1 MLPCVPPRLAVAQN
15 DSWVERPTPI
25 RQAARVNSSPLLD
38 PSEILEKSA
47 GLLQA
52 GQYEDAAIALRKALD
67 LAPASV
73 AVRRAVAR
81 LSTLARTWLTRGQIP
96 LAIAALAPLAE
107 SVHADGTLL
116 MLYGH
121 ALMVVG
127 RKHDAEAVLRRW
139 LAKDPGNRDAA
150 LRLAAVL
157 ADNGKAT
164 EAEAVVGAIAR
175 GGDGADAAFVLGR
188 ALLGQARFDEA
199 ETQFRKVVRARPDHQ
214 IAHGN
219 LMELV
224 WMRTGDVHEASRE
237 IDKALHARADSQ
249 GLRITKARLLTS
261 ARLPREALAEIDAGL
276 ALAPSAPALLSAAA
290 TIALDIDGTRALDY
304 AKRLHATAPRDRAT
318 QVALGNASLATGRA
332 QEALVIAEA
341 LHGSDPND
349 GRALAMKADALRM
362 LGDPRYRELLDYRR
376 LVRAE
381 PIDVPAGW
389 TGLDA
394 YLAELVA
401 DMERVH
407 TLRAHPIGNSLREGS
422 QIQLAPQNS
431 PFASI
436 RAFPQA
442 IDGPIRRYM
451 QAIGTGDDPMRKRN
465 TGRYG
470 LSGIWSV
477 RLRPN
482 GFHVN
487 HYHPEG
493 WISSACYL
501 HLPHAVERDGEGWL
515 QFGEPAFP
523 THPSLGPEYFVKPRP
538 GLLALFPSY
547 MWHGTV
553 PFSGGPEDHRLT
565 IAFDVVPLP

>member
-1 MLPCVPPRLAVAQN
+1 M
-15 DSWVERPTPI
+15 
-25 RQAARVNSSPLLD
+25 
-38 PSEILEKSA
+38 
-47 GLLQA
+47 
-52 GQYEDAAIALRKALD
+52 ALRQALD
-67 LAPASV
+67 LWPANP
-73 AVRRAVAR
+73 AVTRALAR
-81 LSTLARTWLTRGQIP
+81 LSTLARTWLTLGQARP
-96 LAIAALAPLAE
+96 ALDTLAPLAE
-107 SVHADGTLL
+107 SPHADGALL

-121 ALMVVG
+121 VLMSVG
-127 RKHDAEAVLRRW
+127 RKNDAEAVLRRW
-139 LAKDPGNRDAA
+139 LATDPGNRDAA

-157 ADNGKAT
+157 ADNGKAV
-164 EAEAVVGAIAR
+164 EAETVLRTVIR
-175 GGDGADAAFVLGR
+175 GGEDADVAFVLGR
-188 ALLGQARFDEA
+188 ALLEQARFDEA

-237 IDKALHARADSQ
+237 IDKVLRARADSQ
-249 GLRITKARLLTS
+249 GLRVTKARLLTS
-261 ARLPREALAEIDAGL
+261 ARLPKEALAEIDAGL
-276 ALAPSAPALLSAAA
+276 RLAPSAPGLLAAAA
-290 TIALDIDGTRALDY
+290 TIALDFDGTRALDY
-304 AKRLHATAPRDRAT
+304 ANRLHAVAPHDRAA
-318 QVALGNASLATGRA
+318 QVAVGNASLATGRA

-341 LHGSDPND
+341 LHDSDPTD

-362 LGDPRYRELLDYRR
+362 LGDPRYRELLDYQH

-381 PIDVPAGW
+381 PIGVPAGW
-389 TGLDA
+389 IGLDA

-401 DMERVH
+401 DLERAH

-422 QIQLAPQNS
+422 QIQLAPQDS

-442 IDGPIRRYM
+442 IDGSIRRYM
-451 QAIGTGDDPMRKRN
+451 QAIGIGGDPMRKRN
-465 TGRYG
+465 TGRYAI
-470 LSGIWSV
+470 SGIWSV
-477 RLRPN
+477 RLRPH

-501 HLPHAVERDGEGWL
+501 QLPRAVERAGGEGWL

-523 THPSLGPEYFVKPRP
+523 TNPILEPEYFVKPSP

-547 MWHGTV
+547 MWHGMV
-553 PFSGGPEDHRLT
+553 PFSGSPEDRRLT
-565 IAFDVVPLP
+565 IAFDVVPRP

>member
-1 MLPCVPPRLAVAQN
+1 VA
-15 DSWVERPTPI
+15 VERRTPI
-25 RQAARVNSSPLLD
+25 RQAARVNSSPLPD

-52 GQYEDAAIALRKALD
+52 GRCGDAAMALRQALD
-67 LAPASV
+67 LWPANP
-73 AVRRAVAR
+73 AVTRALAR
-81 LSTLARTWLTRGQIP
+81 LSTLARTWLTLGQVR
-96 LAIAALAPLAE
+96 LALDALAPLAE
-107 SVHADGTLL
+107 SPHANGTLL

-121 ALMVVG
+121 ALMSVG
-127 RKHDAEAVLRRW
+127 RKNDAEAVLRRW
-139 LAKDPGNRDAA
+139 LATDPGNRDAA

-157 ADNGKAT
+157 ADNGKAV
-164 EAEAVVGAIAR
+164 EAETVLRTVVR
-175 GGDGADAAFVLGR
+175 GGEDADVAFVLGR
-188 ALLGQARFDEA
+188 ALLEQARFDEA
-199 ETQFRKVVRARPDHQ
+199 ETQFRKVVQARPDHQ

-237 IDKALHARADSQ
+237 IDKVLRARADSQ
-249 GLRITKARLLTS
+249 GLRVTKARLLTS
-261 ARLPREALAEIDAGL
+261 ARLPKEALAEIDAGL
-276 ALAPSAPALLSAAA
+276 RLAPSAPGLLAAAA
-290 TIALDIDGTRALDY
+290 TIALDFDGTRALDY
-304 AKRLHATAPRDRAT
+304 ASRLHAVAPHDRAA
-318 QVALGNASLATGRA
+318 QVAVGNASLATGRA

-341 LHGSDPND
+341 LHDSDPTD

-362 LGDPRYRELLDYRR
+362 LGDPRYRELLDYQH

-389 TGLDA
+389 IGLDA

-401 DMERVH
+401 DLERAH

-422 QIQLAPQNS
+422 QIQLAPQDS

-451 QAIGTGDDPMRKRN
+451 QAIGIGGDPMRKRN
-465 TGRYG
+465 TGRYAI
-470 LSGIWSV
+470 SGIWSV
-477 RLRPN
+477 RLRPH

-501 HLPHAVERDGEGWL
+501 QLPRAVERAGGEGWL

-523 THPSLGPEYFVKPRP
+523 TNPIMEPEYFVKPSP

-553 PFSGGPEDHRLT
+553 PFSGSPEDRRLT
-565 IAFDVVPLP
+565 IAFDVVPRP

>member
-1 MLPCVPPRLAVAQN
+1 VL
-15 DSWVERPTPI
+15 I
-25 RQAARVNSSPLLD
+25 RQAASVNSPPLLD
-38 PSEILEKSA
+38 PSEILEKSVA
-47 GLLQA
+47 LLQA
-52 GQYEDAAIALRKALD
+52 GRYGDSAAVLRQALD
-67 LAPASV
+67 LAPANP
-73 AVRRAVAR
+73 AVKRAVAR
-81 LSTLARTWLTRGQIP
+81 LSTLARTWLTLGQVLP
-96 LAIAALAPLAE
+96 ALDALAPLAE
-107 SVHADGTLL
+107 SPHADGTLL

-121 ALMVVG
+121 ALMSAG
-127 RKHDAEAVLRRW
+127 RKNDAEAVLRRW
-139 LAKDPGNRDAA
+139 LAMDPGNRDAA

-157 ADNGKAT
+157 SDNGKAM
-164 EAEAVVGAIAR
+164 EAETVVRTIVR
-175 GGDGADAAFVLGR
+175 GREDADVAFVLGR
-188 ALLGQARFDEA
+188 ALLEQARFDEA
-199 ETQFRKVVRARPDHQ
+199 ETQFRKVVQARPDHQ

-219 LMELV
+219 LMEIV

-237 IDKALHARADSQ
+237 IDKVLRASPGSH
-249 GLRITKARLLTS
+249 GLRVAKARLLTS

-276 ALAPSAPALLSAAA
+276 RLAPSTPGLLVAAA
-290 TIALDIDGTRALDY
+290 TIALDFDGTRALDY
-304 AKRLHATAPRDRAT
+304 ASRLHATAPQDRTA
-318 QVALGNASLATGRA
+318 QVAVGNASLATGRA
-332 QEALVIAEA
+332 REALVIAEA
-341 LHGSDPND
+341 LHGSDPTD

-362 LGDPRYRELLDYRR
+362 LGDPRYRGLLDYQH

-381 PIDVPAGW
+381 QIDVPAGW
-389 TGLDA
+389 IGPDA

-401 DMERVH
+401 DLERAH
-407 TLRAHPIGNSLREGS
+407 TLHAHPIGNSLREGS

-451 QAIGTGDDPMRKRN
+451 QAIGTGGDPMRRRN

-470 LSGIWSV
+470 ISGIWSV
-477 RLRPN
+477 RLRPH

-487 HYHPEG
+487 HYHPGG

-501 HLPHAVERDGEGWL
+501 HLPRAIEQAGGEGWL

-523 THPSLGPEYFVKPRP
+523 TNPPLEPEYFVKPAL
-538 GLLALFPSY
+538 GLPVLFPSY

-553 PFSGGPEDHRLT
+553 PFSGAPEDRRLT

>member
-1 MLPCVPPRLAVAQN
+1 VA
-15 DSWVERPTPI
+15 VERRTPI
-25 RQAARVNSSPLLD
+25 RQAARVNSSPLPD

-52 GQYEDAAIALRKALD
+52 GRCGDAAMALRQALD
-67 LAPASV
+67 LWPANP
-73 AVRRAVAR
+73 AVTRALAR
-81 LSTLARTWLTRGQIP
+81 LSTLARTWLTLGHVR
-96 LAIAALAPLAE
+96 LALDALAPLAE
-107 SVHADGTLL
+107 SPHANGTLL

-121 ALMVVG
+121 ALMSVG
-127 RKHDAEAVLRRW
+127 RKNDAEAVLRRW
-139 LAKDPGNRDAA
+139 LATDPGNRDAA

-157 ADNGKAT
+157 ADNGKAV
-164 EAEAVVGAIAR
+164 EAETVLRTVVR
-175 GGDGADAAFVLGR
+175 GGEDADVAFVLGR
-188 ALLGQARFDEA
+188 ALLEQARFDEA

-237 IDKALHARADSQ
+237 IDKVLRARADSQ
-249 GLRITKARLLTS
+249 GLRVTKARLLTS
-261 ARLPREALAEIDAGL
+261 ARLPKEALAEIDAGL
-276 ALAPSAPALLSAAA
+276 RLAPSAPGLLAAAA
-290 TIALDIDGTRALDY
+290 TIALDFDGTRALDY
-304 AKRLHATAPRDRAT
+304 ASRLHAVAPHDRAA
-318 QVALGNASLATGRA
+318 QVAVGNASLATGRA

-341 LHGSDPND
+341 LHDSDPTD

-362 LGDPRYRELLDYRR
+362 LGDPRYRELLDYQH

-389 TGLDA
+389 IGLDA

-401 DMERVH
+401 DLERAH

-422 QIQLAPQNS
+422 QIQLAPQDS

-442 IDGPIRRYM
+442 IDGSIRRYM
-451 QAIGTGDDPMRKRN
+451 QAIGIGGDPMRKRN
-465 TGRYG
+465 TGRYAI
-470 LSGIWSV
+470 SGIWSV
-477 RLRPN
+477 RLRPH

-501 HLPHAVERDGEGWL
+501 HLPRAIERAGGEGWL

-523 THPSLGPEYFVKPRP
+523 TNPILEPEYFVKPSP

-553 PFSGGPEDHRLT
+553 PFSGSPEDRRLT
-565 IAFDVVPLP
+565 IAFDVVPRP